1 MIKIDINGNEI
12 DIIRS
17 LISVIERDEP
27 IIYVENNFN
36 MKEIIKILSNYNYL
50 PYLYDTSKNELS
62 LFNSHNEKT
71 LNIFFKSN
79 KFKFK

>member
-17 LISVIERDEP
+17 LIPVIERDEP

-50 PYLYDTSKNELS
+50 PYIYDSSNNKFS
-62 LFNSHNEKT
+62 LFDNDNEKI

-79 KFKFK
+79 QYKFK